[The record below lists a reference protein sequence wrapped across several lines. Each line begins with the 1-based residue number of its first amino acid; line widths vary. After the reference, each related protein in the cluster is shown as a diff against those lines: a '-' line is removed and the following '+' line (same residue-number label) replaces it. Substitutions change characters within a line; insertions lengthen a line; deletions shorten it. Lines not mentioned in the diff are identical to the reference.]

1 MSIVTPL
8 FFQGGL
14 VGYEVAVARR
24 NLALIFNAVF
34 FFFIGITVILYFVI
48 RMKLNVFEALF
59 GIGKVGIR
67 FEHISVKY
75 HKTDSQGNDVETSVG
90 HDDLLAIY
98 DELLEREGQV
108 NEDALMSLLASRDLE
123 VKRHRR
129 SILGIIQEK
138 FHEHDGEGDWTISRK

>member
-1 MSIVTPL
+1 
-8 FFQGGL
+8 
-14 VGYEVAVARR
+14 
-24 NLALIFNAVF
+24 
-34 FFFIGITVILYFVI
+34 
-48 RMKLNVFEALF
+48 MKLNVFEALF
-59 GIGKVGIR
+59 GISKVGIR

-98 DELLEREGQV
+98 DELLKREGQV
-108 NEDALMSLLASRDLE
+108 NEDALMSLLASKSQ